1 MEKTL
6 LTINTVDYSEYLK
19 AYNVEYEVR
28 TKAEG
33 TNARG
38 SSTLSVL
45 SRKARINLIIRP
57 TTEDEMA
64 VILSALQPYS
74 LTIGY
79 WDIETKTQKTGTFV
93 TSTAI
98 PDMYTNADNNST
110 FKDFSFSLQEL

>member
-28 TKAEG
+28 VKAEG

-38 SSTLSVL
+38 TSTLSVL
-45 SRKARINLIIRP
+45 SRKAKVNITIRQ

-64 VILSALQPYS
+64 VILTALQPYQ

-79 WDIETKTQKTGTFV
+79 WDIETKTQKSGTFV
-93 TSTAI
+93 CSTAI
-98 PDMYTNADNNST
+98 PNMYSNADNNSS
-110 FKDFSFSLQEL
+110 FVDFSLSFQEL